1 MKRIQWEPGPDVPE
15 RGRNSLPQEFSGN
28 FADFRPLWATEVHS
42 KVMTAATAD
51 RQAELAALVQTHQ
64 AGVWRWLRFLG
75 CEPSEADDLVQETFL
90 AVLREGFEIRSRAET
105 AAYLRTVARN
115 RLLMARRKERKAPP
129 TVELE
134 AAEAVWAETAGERGL
149 SDYLAALEDCLG
161 QAVSPRVRKALD
173 LQYRTRA
180 GRAEIAAQLG
190 LNVEGVKTML
200 RRGRSALRDCVER
213 KLGR

>member
-1 MKRIQWEPGPDVPE
+1 
-15 RGRNSLPQEFSGN
+15 
-28 FADFRPLWATEVHS
+28 
-42 KVMTAATAD
+42 MTAATAD

-134 AAEAVWAETAGERGL
+134 AAEAVWAETAGESGL
-149 SDYLAALEDCLG
+149 SDYLAALEDCLEK
-161 QAVSPRVRKALD
+161 AVSPRVRKALD
-173 LQYRTRA
+173 LQYRMRA

-190 LNVEGVKTML
+190 LNVEGVKTMV